1 MSTNN
6 NTTPTTNN
14 TTLTTN
20 DTTTTTTITTIYDT
34 TTPTTNN
41 PTASKPNPMDITL
54 TKKHEEIRNDGS
66 RSSDTVTLRTRSNDG
81 SLDFNKLQKFLNK
94 K

>member
-1 MSTNN
+1 MSSNDT
-6 NTTPTTNN
+6 TTP
-14 TTLTTN
+14 TTN
-20 DTTTTTTITTIYDT
+20 DTTTTTTITTTYDT

-41 PTASKPNPMDITL
+41 PTPSRPNPVDITL
-54 TKKHEEIRNDGS
+54 TRKHEEIRNDGS
-66 RSSDTVTLRTRSNDG
+66 RSTDTVTLRTRSNDG